1 MIDHLSTPGAAGN
14 DPAAGLRSC
23 APVQGPGRYPVEPVV
38 VDGDLVWVVRAPA
51 QRLGVARPPTRPA
64 LFELSLDLEID
75 CAATRGAA
83 LTALFRDD
91 ALDAAART
99 VAERLAGLPDLPD
112 LPFVGEPFGGEEG
125 TD

>member
-1 MIDHLSTPGAAGN
+1 
-14 DPAAGLRSC
+14 
-23 APVQGPGRYPVEPVV
+23 
-38 VDGDLVWVVRAPA
+38 VVRAPA

-64 LFELSLDLEID
+64 LFELSLGLEID
-75 CAATRGAA
+75 SAAARGAA
-83 LTALFRDD
+83 LTTLFPDD
-91 ALDAAART
+91 ALYAAART